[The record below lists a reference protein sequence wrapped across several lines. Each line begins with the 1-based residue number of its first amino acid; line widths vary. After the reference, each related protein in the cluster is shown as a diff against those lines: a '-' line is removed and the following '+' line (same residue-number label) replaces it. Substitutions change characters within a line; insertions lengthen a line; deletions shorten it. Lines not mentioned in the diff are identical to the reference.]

1 VACSVRVPT
10 EVLKQRLQ
18 TGMDTSLPH
27 LVRQIYNEE
36 KQGFKGFYKGFG
48 ITILREV
55 PFSLIQFPIYEKF
68 KVFFFFGIDI
78 VYVYHISS
86 CCYVAKK

>member
-1 VACSVRVPT
+1 MACSVRVPT

-18 TGMDTSLPH
+18 AGMDTSLPH
-27 LVRQIYNEE
+27 LVRQIYNED

-68 KVFFFFGIDI
+68 KVFIFFFGIDI
-78 VYVYHISS
+78 VYHISS
-86 CCYVAKK
+86 SCYIAKK